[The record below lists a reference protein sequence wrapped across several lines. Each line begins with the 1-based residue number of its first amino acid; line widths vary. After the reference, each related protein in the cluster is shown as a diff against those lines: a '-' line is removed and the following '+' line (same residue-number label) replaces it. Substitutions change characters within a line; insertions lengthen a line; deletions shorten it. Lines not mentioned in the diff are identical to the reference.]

1 MTARL
6 LLTTAKS
13 HLVTTRQVWLTSE
26 NKCDMLTPQDC
37 KDQCQQKSC
46 YYYHCDNYKTCWDAC
61 QSDKECQGHCSYK
74 GCDYGLYDTLQE
86 LIDAVSAAANLKKV
100 PACQSHTH
108 AGTAMLMLA
117 CTALH
122 AAPNSAPGSTLPEQG
137 VDATVCQ
144 ICCIISC
151 SFSYLN
157 PYCIKSS
164 SFLAGTSCVRHE
176 PVDSP

>member
-13 HLVTTRQVWLTSE
+13 HLVTVRQVWLRKS
-26 NKCDMLTPQDC
+26 NDCDKLTTQDC

-86 LIDAVSAAANLKKV
+86 LIDAVSAADK
-100 PACQSHTH
+100 
-108 AGTAMLMLA
+108 
-117 CTALH
+117 
-122 AAPNSAPGSTLPEQG
+122 
-137 VDATVCQ
+137 
-144 ICCIISC
+144 
-151 SFSYLN
+151 F
-157 PYCIKSS
+157 
-164 SFLAGTSCVRHE
+164 
-176 PVDSP
+176 

>member
-13 HLVTTRQVWLTSE
+13 HLVTVRQVWLRKS
-26 NKCDMLTPQDC
+26 NDCDKLTTQDC

-86 LIDAVSAAANLKKV
+86 LINAVSAADKFESTVKGVLAFQ
-100 PACQSHTH
+100 AT
-108 AGTAMLMLA
+108 LM
-117 CTALH
+117 
-122 AAPNSAPGSTLPEQG
+122 QG
-137 VDATVCQ
+137 L
-144 ICCIISC
+144 S
-151 SFSYLN
+151 
-157 PYCIKSS
+157 
-164 SFLAGTSCVRHE
+164 G
-176 PVDSP
+176 